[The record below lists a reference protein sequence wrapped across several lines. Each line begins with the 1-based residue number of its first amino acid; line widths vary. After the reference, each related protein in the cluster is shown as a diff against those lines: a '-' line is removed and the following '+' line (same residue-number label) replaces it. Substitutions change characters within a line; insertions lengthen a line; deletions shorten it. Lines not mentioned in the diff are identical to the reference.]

1 MVPCVEG
8 FEDFGPL
15 GDGMRLAALP
25 AQEDMVRA
33 FAVASFVLVVLA
45 TSAAAQQPAS
55 DNSQAVFRS
64 GASLVALN
72 VTVTDGKRFVGGLQ
86 SKDFEVYEDG
96 VRQEV
101 QFFDSSGIP
110 VDLILMLDTSASMR
124 DKMTI
129 VHEVA
134 LGFLRTL
141 HQHDRGAV
149 VAFND
154 GVDVLQTLTSDHELL
169 ATAVG
174 RTQPHGATALRNA
187 LYVAMKQFGRLAMQ
201 TGDVRRQ
208 AIAVLTDGQDTSSLI
223 SFEDVLAL
231 ARKSGVNIYTIALRS
246 DGPATADRTRHQYSE
261 SDYSMK
267 VLATETGAQAFFPD
281 FVQDLKGVYAL
292 IADELSNQY
301 SIGYSPSNSRAD
313 GRFRRVV
320 VKMPTRPDLRPRF
333 RAGYTAEVER
343 PAALISQTPR

>member
-1 MVPCVEG
+1 
-8 FEDFGPL
+8 
-15 GDGMRLAALP
+15 
-25 AQEDMVRA
+25 VRA
-33 FAVASFVLVVLA
+33 FAVASSVLA
-45 TSAAAQQPAS
+45 VLSTTAVAQQPVADHNGQS
-55 DNSQAVFRS
+55 VFRS

-86 SKDFEVYEDG
+86 STDFEIYEDG
-96 VRQEV
+96 VRQAV

-110 VDLILMLDTSASMR
+110 VDLILLLDTSASMR

-129 VHEVA
+129 VHEAA

-141 HQHDRGAV
+141 RQPDRGAI

-154 GVDVLQTLTSDHELL
+154 GVDVLQTLTSDRDLL
-169 ATAVG
+169 ASAVN
-174 RTQPHGATALRNA
+174 RTQPRGATALRNA
-187 LYVAMKQFGRLAMQ
+187 LYVAMKQFGRLAQQ

-208 AIAVLTDGQDTSSLI
+208 AIALLTDGQDTSSLI

-231 ARKSGVNIYTIALRS
+231 ARKIGVNIYTIALRS
-246 DGPATADRTRHQYSE
+246 DSPVTGDRTRHHYSE

-267 VLATETGAQAFFPD
+267 MLATETGGQAFFPD
-281 FVQDLKGVYAL
+281 FVQDLKGVYAV

-301 SIGYSPSNSRAD
+301 SIGYSPSNARAD

-320 VKMPTRPDLRPRF
+320 VKMASRPELRPRA
-333 RAGYTAEVER
+333 RPGYTAEAQH
-343 PAALISQTPR
+343 PAIVSQNPR